1 MMNKRI
7 KTGGACILALALM
20 LAGLKLPSA
29 YAALPVDLTKTGE
42 MEFTLAKNVYP
53 TPAAGET
60 QTSFDEDLKALE
72 LTARLYKVADI
83 SEAGA
88 YTATADFQTLADE
101 VKNVDS
107 ETTAEEWTAMAAE
120 AAKIASGEGT
130 YTATKAAGS
139 EAFSRVTGMK
149 LGLYLVTVDDTF
161 SAYHRYSF
169 NPYLISVPN
178 NYYYD
183 TDPKDDAWVYSLTGD
198 RAVGLKPQR
207 TERLGD
213 LVINK
218 NLTGYNAS
226 VGGAYFVYQVSV
238 TRMGEQKAETN
249 VYKLSF
255 DGAGAKSLMLEDI
268 PAGATVVVTEVYTGS
283 SYELKTKAS
292 RTATITANPNSD
304 WKLKE
309 GETEPAEKVPYTP
322 ESVSFTNHY
331 DGRQNGG
338 SGVVN
343 TFYYEDG
350 IVNWKN
356 DVAIAN

>member
-60 QTSFDEDLKALE
+60 STSFDGDLKALE

-107 ETTAEEWTAMAAE
+107 ETTAEEWTAMAAKAAE
-120 AAKIASGEGT
+120 AAAGAGT

-149 LGLYLVTVDDTF
+149 LGLYLVTVDDAF
-161 SAYHRYSF
+161 SDYHRYSF

-238 TRMGEQKAETN
+238 TRMGEQEAETN

-255 DGAGAKSLMLEDI
+255 NGTGAKSLMLEDI

-283 SYELKTKAS
+283 SYELKTEAS
-292 RTATITANPNSD
+292 QTAKITANPNSD

-309 GETEPAEKVPYTP
+309 GETEPMEKVPYTP
-322 ESVSFTNHY
+322 EFVSFTNHY

-343 TFYYEDG
+343 TFYKKNG
-350 IVNWKN
+350 TVTWKN
-356 DVAIAN
+356 DAVSVN